1 MLLLGV
7 FAIFTDFLVLLDRGV
22 RPKQICIITPDDK
35 PGKSCFNNRDVD
47 LKVFSY
53 LFIN

>member
-7 FAIFTDFLVLLDRGV
+7 FAIFADFLVLLDRGV
-22 RPKQICIITPDDK
+22 PPKQICIITPDYK

-47 LKVFSY
+47 LKVFF
-53 LFIN
+53 FIFML